1 MVDISYLLI
10 LLLMDSVFLPT
21 GNRLLVQINLYPV
34 SRINDNHLSI
44 GDVVQ
49 ATGLT
54 EATLR
59 AWERRYEFPQ
69 PQREPSGH
77 RRYAAEE
84 VERILRVVAER
95 ERGIALPVA
104 IERARFA
111 PPPVPSLFA
120 QLRERRPDL
129 QPMTVRKR
137 HLTPLAR
144 AIEEES
150 AARAER
156 ALLIGSFQRERF
168 YRQSEARWGE
178 LSAGAEGA
186 FVFADFKRLR
196 RPRRGPVEL
205 PLDRSH
211 PVGREWALICAA
223 PEHGACM
230 VAWEPPGRSR
240 PGDAEREFELLL
252 SVEPAVVREAAEAA
266 TSLAA
271 PMAPE
276 LAEQAR
282 GYLEQLSPPRE
293 ETQLRLSSAIT
304 ARLLSSLR
312 ESSNRS

>member
-1 MVDISYLLI
+1 
-10 LLLMDSVFLPT
+10 
-21 GNRLLVQINLYPV
+21 V
-34 SRINDNHLSI
+34 SRNNDNPLSI
-44 GDVVQ
+44 GDVVR
-49 ATGLT
+49 ATGIS

-59 AWERRYEFPQ
+59 AWERRYDFPQ

-84 VERILRVVAER
+84 VERILRVAAER

-104 IERARFA
+104 IERARQA
-111 PPPVPSLFA
+111 PSRVPSLFA
-120 QLRERRPDL
+120 QLRQRRPDL

-168 YRQSEARWGE
+168 YRQSEARWRE
-178 LSAGAEGA
+178 LCAGAETA
-186 FVFADFKRLR
+186 FVFADFQRLR

-205 PLDRSH
+205 PVDRSH
-211 PVGREWALICAA
+211 PVSREWALICAA

-230 VAWEPPGRSR
+230 VAWEPPGRTR
-240 PGDAEREFELLL
+240 PGDDQREFELLL

-266 TSLAA
+266 AALAA
-271 PMAPE
+271 PLAPDV
-276 LAEQAR
+276 AERSR
-282 GYLEQLSPPRE
+282 GYLEQLAPPRA
-293 ETQLRLSSAIT
+293 ETQLRLSSSIT
-304 ARLLSSLR
+304 ARLLASLR
-312 ESSNRS
+312 ESLNREGKGNSGT

>member
-1 MVDISYLLI
+1 
-10 LLLMDSVFLPT
+10 
-21 GNRLLVQINLYPV
+21 V
-34 SRINDNHLSI
+34 SRINDNHLTI

-59 AWERRYEFPQ
+59 AWERRYDFPQ

-77 RRYAAEE
+77 RRYAPEE
-84 VERILRVVAER
+84 VERILRIVSER

-111 PPPVPSLFA
+111 PARVPSLFA

-144 AIEEES
+144 AIEDES
-150 AARAER
+150 AARAEP

-178 LSAGAEGA
+178 LSAGAACA
-186 FVFADFKRLR
+186 FVFADFERLR
-196 RPRRGPVEL
+196 RPRGGGAVEL
-205 PLDRSH
+205 PIDRSH
-211 PVGREWALICAA
+211 PVSREWALICAA

-230 VAWEPPGRSR
+230 VAWEPPARSR
-240 PGDAEREFELLL
+240 PGDAERDFELLL

-266 TSLAA
+266 AALAA
-271 PMAPE
+271 PLAPE
-276 LAEQAR
+276 VAEEAR
-282 GYLEQLSPPRE
+282 GCLERLAPPRPE
-293 ETQLRLSSAIT
+293 AQLRLSSLIT
-304 ARLLSSLR
+304 ARLLASLR
-312 ESSNRS
+312 GGLNKS

>member
-1 MVDISYLLI
+1 MVDISCLPVGW
-10 LLLMDSVFLPT
+10 VFNPT
-21 GNRLLVQINLYPV
+21 GSCLPAEVNLYFV
-34 SRINDNHLSI
+34 SSFDENENLLSI
-44 GDVVQ
+44 GDVVR

-54 EATLR
+54 EAALR

-111 PPPVPSLFA
+111 PSRVPSLFA

-137 HLTPLAR
+137 HLTPLSR
-144 AIEEES
+144 AIEDES
-150 AARAER
+150 ASRAER

-168 YRQSEARWGE
+168 YRQSEVRWKE
-178 LSAGAEGA
+178 LSAGAECA
-186 FVFADFKRLR
+186 FVFADFEGPR
-196 RPRRGPVEL
+196 RPRRGAVEVPV
-205 PLDRSH
+205 DRSH
-211 PVGREWALICAA
+211 PVSREWALVYAA

-240 PGDAEREFELLL
+240 LDDAEREFELLL
-252 SVEPAVVREAAEAA
+252 SVEPEVVREAAGTAA
-266 TSLAA
+266 SLAA
-271 PMAPE
+271 PIAPDV
-276 LAEQAR
+276 AEQAR
-282 GYLEQLSPPRE
+282 GYLERLAPPRA
-293 ETQLRLSSAIT
+293 ETQLRLSSSIT

-312 ESSNRS
+312 ESLD

>member
-1 MVDISYLLI
+1 VSNFDE
-10 LLLMDSVFLPT
+10 
-21 GNRLLVQINLYPV
+21 NL
-34 SRINDNHLSI
+34 LSI

-69 PQREPSGH
+69 PRREPSGH
-77 RRYAAEE
+77 RRYPPEE
-84 VERILRVVAER
+84 VERILRVIAER

-111 PPPVPSLFA
+111 PSGVPSLFA

-129 QPMTVRKR
+129 QPMIVRKR

-144 AIEEES
+144 AIEDES

-156 ALLIGSFQRERF
+156 ALLVGSFQRERF
-168 YRQSEARWGE
+168 YRQSEDRWRE

-186 FVFADFKRLR
+186 FVFADFKQLR
-196 RPRRGPVEL
+196 RPPGGAVEL
-205 PLDRSH
+205 PIDRSH
-211 PVGREWALICAA
+211 PVTREWALICAA

-230 VAWEPPGRSR
+230 VAWEPPGSSR

-252 SVEPAVVREAAEAA
+252 SVEPVVVREAAEAA

-271 PMAPE
+271 PLAPD
-276 LAEQAR
+276 LAERAR
-282 GYLEQLSPPRE
+282 GYLEKLAPPRPE
-293 ETQLRLSSAIT
+293 AQLRLSSSIT

-312 ESSNRS
+312 EGLNQS